1 LTVTRTEPSAAA
13 HRSDTR
19 VVAFVEREMR
29 EKQLGPGD
37 RLPTEREIA
46 EQCGAT
52 RTVVRRALARLE
64 AEGRIIRHVGRGTFV
79 APARPADG
87 AALPV
92 QATSP
97 AEIMAVRL
105 LIEPQ
110 TVALAA
116 TAATAAD
123 YAEMD
128 RCLVG
133 GEAHQQQEEFETWDE
148 AFHRS
153 LAVATHNGL
162 LIQICDVVNGARHQP
177 LWGRLKQR
185 SFTPERCLD
194 YIRDHREIYEALL
207 DRDGAAAQ
215 AVMRAHILRV
225 QANIF
230 GGL

>member
-1 LTVTRTEPSAAA
+1 VHRTDAQ
-13 HRSDTR
+13 

-29 EKQLGPGD
+29 EQQLGPGD

-46 EQCGAT
+46 ERCGAT
-52 RTVVRRALARLE
+52 RTAVRRALARLE

-79 APARPADG
+79 APAKQTDG
-87 AALPV
+87 GSLPV

-116 TAATAAD
+116 TAATADD
-123 YAEMD
+123 YAEME
-128 RCLVG
+128 RCLLG
-133 GEAHQQQEEFETWDE
+133 GEEHQRHEEFETWDE

-153 LAVATHNGL
+153 LAVATHNSL

-185 SFTPERCLD
+185 SFTQERCLD
-194 YIRDHREIYEALL
+194 YIRDHRDIYEALL

-215 AVMRAHILRV
+215 AAMRAHILRV

-230 GGL
+230 GGP